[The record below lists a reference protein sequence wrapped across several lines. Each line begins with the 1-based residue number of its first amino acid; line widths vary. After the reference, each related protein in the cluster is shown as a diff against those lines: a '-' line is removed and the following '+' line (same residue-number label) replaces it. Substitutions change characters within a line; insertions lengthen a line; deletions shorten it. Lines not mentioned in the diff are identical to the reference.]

1 MINRLWR
8 HRGVELGELESTAM
22 FAFGSGEVDLV
33 HIWNLGATMLN
44 ETHDLG
50 IETHRLFEIV
60 YSNTELTNC

>member
-1 MINRLWR
+1 
-8 HRGVELGELESTAM
+8 M

-33 HIWNLGATMLN
+33 HIRDLGATVLN

>member
-1 MINRLWR
+1 
-8 HRGVELGELESTAM
+8 M
-22 FAFGSGEVDLV
+22 FAFSPGEVDLIDV
-33 HIWNLGATMLN
+33 RNLGAAVLN